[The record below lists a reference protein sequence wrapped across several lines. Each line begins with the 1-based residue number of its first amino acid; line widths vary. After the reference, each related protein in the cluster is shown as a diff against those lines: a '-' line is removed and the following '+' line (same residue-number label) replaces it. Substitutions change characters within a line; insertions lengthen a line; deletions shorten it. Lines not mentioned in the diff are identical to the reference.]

1 MKEQSIPLLLG
12 TTTGDHLHMAI
23 AGRVYPDDQDY
34 RDGNWLRANITVK
47 VGGFNALIHAKL
59 RTESFVRFRQQLSH
73 LQARMLGEAVF
84 KSMENWLTI
93 SVKLD
98 RSGQMITD
106 CTVQDTHRVDGA
118 LNFKLAA
125 VSIDD
130 LPSIIQTLDAII
142 TTFPVIDHPPL
153 SSPYVK

>member
-1 MKEQSIPLLLG
+1 MKEQPILLMLG
-12 TTTGDHLHMAI
+12 TTTSDHLHVTI
-23 AGRVYPDDQDY
+23 AGRVHPNDQDY
-34 RDGNWLRANITVK
+34 QDGNWLRANITVK
-47 VGGFNALIHAKL
+47 IGGFNALIHAKL

-106 CTVQDTHRVDGA
+106 CTVQDTYRVDGM
-118 LNFKLAA
+118 LNFKLTAIS
-125 VSIDD
+125 VDD
-130 LPSIIQTLDAII
+130 VPNIIQTLDAII
-142 TTFPVIDHPPL
+142 TTFPVVDQPPL
-153 SSPYVK
+153 GSLSAK